1 MKFQPMRT
9 SKPHLMPLRVITWAL
24 PVLLAACTTVPPA
37 SVPLS
42 PAAQW
47 QAPLPHHGSVAQLG
61 QWWQQLGDPLLVDL
75 IDAAQLASPTLASA
89 RSKVAQARTTRRV
102 AGAALGPTVDATG
115 NASRG
120 FNESLASIASTGQAG
135 LQASWEIDL
144 FGANAATRHAAQAR
158 FEGAQAGWHDARVAV
173 AAEVAQSY
181 VSLRSCQRQLAVAR
195 FDATSRSE
203 TARLI
208 DLSTK
213 AGFETPANLALARAS
228 SAEAA
233 ARAINQLALCDLDVK
248 ALVYLSAMDEAPL
261 RQRLAQTAEPPAPE
275 ALFSIPS
282 VPAQVLAQ
290 RPDVFTAER
299 EVAAASAEVGNAQA
313 QRYPRLTLSGS
324 IGTAA
329 VRTQGNTIDLNTWSI
344 GPLAVTLPLF
354 DGGQRVA
361 NVDAAVAR
369 YDEAAALYRAR
380 ARQAVREVEEALV
393 NLHSASSREA
403 DVQTAATGYRTA
415 FEATQALYR
424 GGLTSLVDLEDARRR
439 ALTAEINLLAVQRE
453 RMSAW
458 VTLYRAVG
466 GGWSTADVASTNPDQ
481 APAPT
486 AATTT
491 SSSNGS

>member
-1 MKFQPMRT
+1 MKHPTIPT
-9 SKPHLMPLRVITWAL
+9 SLPLRAAIWAL
-24 PVLLAACTTVPPA
+24 PLLLAACSSVPPS

-47 QAPLPHHGSVAQLG
+47 QAPLPHHGSTAQLA
-61 QWWQQLGDPLLVDL
+61 QWWQQLNDPLLVDL
-75 IDAAQLASPTLASA
+75 IDAAQSASPTMATA
-89 RSKVAQARTTRRV
+89 RSRVAQARTTRRV
-102 AGAALGPTVDATG
+102 AGAALGPTADATG

-120 FNESLASIASTGQAG
+120 FNETLGTVATTAQVG
-135 LQASWEIDL
+135 LQAGWEIDL
-144 FGANAATRHAAQAR
+144 FGANAATRDAAQAR
-158 FEGAQAGWHDARVAV
+158 LEGAQAGWHDARVAV

-208 DLSTK
+208 DLATQ

-248 ALVYLSAMDEAPL
+248 ALVYLSALDEAPL
-261 RQRLAQTAEPPAPE
+261 RQRLAQTPEPPAPE
-275 ALFSIPS
+275 ALFAIPS

-290 RPDVFTAER
+290 RPDVFTAAR
-299 EVAAASAEVGNAQA
+299 EVAAASAEVGNAEA
-313 QRYPRLTLSGS
+313 QRYPRLTLTGS
-324 IGTAA
+324 IGAA
-329 VRTQGNTIDLNTWSI
+329 SVRTQGNTVDLNTWAI
-344 GPLAVTLPLF
+344 GPLAATLPLF
-354 DGGQRVA
+354 DGGRRVA

-369 YDEAAALYRAR
+369 YEEAAALYRAR

-393 NLHSASSREA
+393 TLNSASSREA

-439 ALTAEINLLAVQRE
+439 ALAAEINLLAVQRE

-466 GGWSTADVASTNPDQ
+466 GGWSAADVAGTNPDQ
-481 APAPT
+481 A
-486 AATTT
+486 ATTT
-491 SSSNGS
+491 TNTAAASASNGS